1 MCVCARAHVK
11 CWGGSHRGQAALFSV
26 CVTHALCGGRGKCW
40 GGSHRG
46 QVALFS
52 VWVTYGGCGARAGV
66 GALEAGYVE
75 QSFKE
80 LGEVVVLSGP
90 GVFSRCGNQAPP
102 LCA

>member
-1 MCVCARAHVK
+1 MRK
-11 CWGGSHRGQAALFSV
+11 LTHREGAVQAALFSV